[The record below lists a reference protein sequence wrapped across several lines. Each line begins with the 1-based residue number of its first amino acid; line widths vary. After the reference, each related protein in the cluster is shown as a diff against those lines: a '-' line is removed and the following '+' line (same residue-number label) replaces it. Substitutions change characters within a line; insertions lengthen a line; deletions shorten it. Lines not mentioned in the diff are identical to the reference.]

1 MESAAVR
8 ILALLGLAAVAAS
21 VALLCARPLIAALDG
36 AIKKWRRLG
45 IVTRVVAVTM
55 AAIATVEAQ
64 KSGMGDSNRVERV
77 DRVEG
82 GGGDFSRKGRKERVD
97 GDESGFNAYPP
108 SEASRRRRCPSRG
121 EKPRLN

>member
-8 ILALLGLAAVAAS
+8 IIALFGLAAVAAS
-21 VALLCARPLIAALDG
+21 VAMLFAGPLIAALDG
-36 AIKKWRRLG
+36 VLKKWRRMG
-45 IVTRVVAVTM
+45 FVPRVVAVLM

-82 GGGDFSRKGRKERVD
+82 GGDFSRKGHKERVD